1 MFWGIGIGFVLLYLC
16 GYATYNLFMHPLSAY
31 PGPLFMRVSRLGYSY
46 KSIMGT
52 LTFDMLELHER
63 YGDVVRIAPNEL
75 AFSHPQAW
83 KDIMGHHHG
92 SRVEMEKYDHFYR
105 PVSFGPVDVVSAN
118 REEHS
123 RLRRLMSHG
132 FSDRS
137 MQAQQP
143 IINQY
148 IDLFIQRIHEH
159 CFGSEKP
166 VDLAAWFNFT
176 TFDII
181 GDLAF
186 GEPFGCLKKSDYHPW
201 VKTIFEMARAGTVL
215 QATSHWS
222 SLQKLMLMMVPRSMM
237 DEHRKHAEMAKL
249 KLSKRLARESER
261 SDLVDGLLK
270 EVNGKSITLQ
280 EVQANASVLVIAGSE
295 TTATLLSGVTFLLL
309 VNPDALKTLTNEVR
323 DAFQAEGEI
332 SHETVTK
339 LPYLMACLNE
349 ALRLYP
355 PVPLGL
361 PRVVPQGG
369 ALICGR
375 HVPESSVVSIHQY
388 AIYHREKYWTDP
400 FGFHPERF
408 LDVKGFENDDRATF
422 QPFHLGS
429 RGCLG
434 RNLAYLE
441 SRLVLARLLW
451 NFDLRIAEHS
461 REWLN
466 QQKVF
471 NLWNKG
477 PLDVFLTPVGR

>member
-1 MFWGIGIGFVLLYLC
+1 
-16 GYATYNLFMHPLSAY
+16 
-31 PGPLFMRVSRLGYSY
+31 
-46 KSIMGT
+46 MGT
-52 LTFDMLELHER
+52 LPFDMLELHEK

-83 KDIMGHHHG
+83 KDIMGHHPG
-92 SRVEMEKYDHFYR
+92 ARAEMEKYDHFYR
-105 PVSFGPVDVVSAN
+105 PVSFGPVDIVSAH

-148 IDLFIQRIHEH
+148 IDLFIQRRHEH

-186 GEPFGCLKKSDYHPW
+186 GESFGCLEHSEYHPW
-201 VKTIFEMARAGTVL
+201 VKTIFEMARAGTIL
-215 QATSHWS
+215 QATSHWPW
-222 SLQKLMLMMVPRSMM
+222 LQKLMLRVVPQSMM
-237 DEHRKHAEMAKL
+237 DEHRKHAEMASS
-249 KLSKRLARESER
+249 KLSKRLERESER
-261 SDLVDGLLK
+261 PDLVNGLLK
-270 EVNGKSITLQ
+270 EVNGKSMTVQ
-280 EVQANASVLVIAGSE
+280 EVQSNASVLVIAGSE
-295 TTATLLSGVTFLLL
+295 TTATLLAGVKFLLL
-309 VNPDALKTLTNEVR
+309 VNPDTLASLFNEVR
-323 DAFQAEGEI
+323 GAFQAEEDI
-332 SHETVTK
+332 SHQTVTK
-339 LPYLMACLNE
+339 LPYLLACLNE

-361 PRVVPQGG
+361 PRVVPEGG
-369 ALICGR
+369 ALIC
-375 HVPESSVVSIHQY
+375 
-388 AIYHREKYWTDP
+388 DP

-408 LDVKGFENDDRATF
+408 LDAKGFENDERAAF

-441 SRLVLARLLW
+441 SRLILARLLW
-451 NFDLRIAEHS
+451 NFDIRIAEHS

-471 NLWNKG
+471 NLWSKG
-477 PLDVFLTPVGR
+477 PLNVFLTPVRR